1 MRPLGVL
8 EGVVMDQLWSTGGAG
23 TVREV
28 LARLREERDLA
39 YTTVLSTMQNLME
52 KGYLSRS
59 SEGRAHRYHAVMTQA
74 EYAAGLMQEA
84 MVRGGDGDLVLLQFV
99 ERLPDEL
106 HARLRQ
112 VLEDSIVSSGDKSV
126 QDVDV
131 GHDED
136 SAPA

>member
-1 MRPLGVL
+1 
-8 EGVVMDQLWSTGGAG
+8 MDQLWSTGGAG

-28 LARLREERDLA
+28 LAHLRQDRDLA

-84 MVRGGDGDLVLLQFV
+84 MVRGGDGDLVLLQFA
-99 ERLPDEL
+99 ERLPEEL
-106 HARLRQ
+106 HARLRKA
-112 VLEDSIVSSGDKSV
+112 LEDGIGSSGDEPV
-126 QDVDV
+126 QDVEV
-131 GHDED
+131 GHDEGTK
-136 SAPA
+136 PG